1 MGEIIQEK
9 NEIVPAS
16 AESVDSIQQKNIK
29 LQKAIQTTDNKD
41 ELEALYQEFNIN
53 NTKREVFRV
62 SQMQD
67 LLDKINEQA
76 TERFIK
82 RPDEISNKE
91 MIDYMNAVQNQ
102 LTRSQ
107 KVIDGVKDI
116 NAVQVNNNQTNTVNL
131 NINGVETSEL
141 NKESRKK
148 ITDTIKEILN
158 CTNSP
163 VIDVIPQETET
174 EPIDNT
180 VNKDDD
186 EFSGDE

>member
-1 MGEIIQEK
+1 MSEIIQEK
-9 NEIVPAS
+9 NEIVSVSDES
-16 AESVDSIQQKNIK
+16 ADSIQQKNIK

-116 NAVQVNNNQTNTVNL
+116 NAVQVNNNNQTNTVNL

-158 CTNSP
+158 CANQP
-163 VIDVIPQETET
+163 VIDVTPQETET
-174 EPIDNT
+174 IDNT
-180 VNKDDD
+180 TNTDDD

>member
-131 NINGVETSEL
+131 NINGVKTSEL

-158 CTNSP
+158 YTNSP